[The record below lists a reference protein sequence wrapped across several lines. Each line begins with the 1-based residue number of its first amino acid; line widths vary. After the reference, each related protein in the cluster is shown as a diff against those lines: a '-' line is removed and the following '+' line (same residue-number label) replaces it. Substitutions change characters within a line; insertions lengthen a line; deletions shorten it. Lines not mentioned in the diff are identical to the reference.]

1 MLASW
6 THDIALHVPRVARRV
21 RCQARAILTGRT
33 WAQVRKNRVA
43 MKTFVLSEVDPT
55 DVPYLD
61 AAREKQRRKTLARK
75 LAAGTDAAS
84 MKAKRVRER
93 EVKAGKIPPCT
104 TYAVFDPADV
114 YAPELRAGW
123 NAVWGLLGPE
133 LMCLCLLITGTVLSK
148 PYTSAPAHGAHGH
161 LLH

>member
-1 MLASW
+1 M
-6 THDIALHVPRVARRV
+6 HY
-21 RCQARAILTGRT
+21 QARALPGVAILTGRT

-43 MKTFVLSEVDPT
+43 MKTFVLSEVDPA

-93 EVKAGKIPPCT
+93 EVKAGMILALHGIRC
-104 TYAVFDPADV
+104 
-114 YAPELRAGW
+114 
-123 NAVWGLLGPE
+123 LGPR
-133 LMCLCLLITGTVLSK
+133 T
-148 PYTSAPAHGAHGH
+148 
-161 LLH
+161 